1 MRLPLFIVKTAGTK
15 SWVIPSV
22 LEFLGDW
29 RPKTVIEP
37 FAGSGIV
44 GLSLL
49 NEGLAERLVL
59 AEKDEDYLAFWR
71 VALGDSNFSYR
82 VSKWTERV
90 LDLPLEHQKPFVD
103 ASLERMKEEDPGLWT
118 LLRSR
123 IGYNGNKVGG
133 YMTEKSRGGILCRW
147 PRTLDV
153 SLDLLYSLRNKITV
167 VEDAFEALATF
178 DSEDSYAFVD
188 PTYTVTKECPGHK
201 LYKKVFIDHPKL
213 VSTLATWKGRWQ
225 LTYNLSPLDII
236 PSLYQLKLAGRA
248 EIDFPEML
256 SGNGNGGSGKKWE
269 MLVKKVSNEQ
279 VPMQKRMDE
288 MAMTAEKH
296 RHLLR
301 LSMPMQRP
309 KRLVAENTLNL
320 LGELRKEFTMNDG
333 VVLAPQYTEGE
344 TRTESRR
351 ADL

>member
-1 MRLPLFIVKTAGTK
+1 MRLPLFIIKTAGTK
-15 SWVIPSV
+15 SWVVPSV

-37 FAGSGIV
+37 FAGSGVV

-59 AEKDEDYLAFWR
+59 AEKDKDYLAFWR
-71 VALGDSNFSYR
+71 TALGDSNFSYR
-82 VSKWTERV
+82 VSKWTEQV
-90 LDLPLEHQKPFVD
+90 LDQPFEQQKSFVE
-103 ASLERMKEEDPGLWT
+103 ASLETMEREDPGFWI

-123 IGYNGNKVGG
+123 IGYNGKKVGG

-147 PRTLDV
+147 PRSLDL
-153 SLDLLYSLRNKITV
+153 SLDLLYSLRNRITV
-167 VEDAFEALATF
+167 MDDGFEALASF
-178 DSEDSYAFVD
+178 DNEDSYAFVD
-188 PTYTVTKECPGHK
+188 PTYTVTKECPGHDQ
-201 LYKKVFIDHPKL
+201 YEVKVIDHPKL
-213 VSTLATWKGRWQ
+213 VSTLTTWKGRWQ

-248 EIDFPEML
+248 DINFSAML

-269 MLVKKVSNEQ
+269 MLVSKVSNEQ

-296 RHLLR
+296 RNLLR
-301 LSMPMQRP
+301 LSMPEQQS
-309 KRLVAENTLNL
+309 KRLAAEKTRYV
-320 LGELRKEFTMNDG
+320 LGELRKEFTMNNG

-344 TRTESRR
+344 TRTRT
-351 ADL
+351 